1 LIFLA
6 NQFEILGEVLE
17 EILINNALTMLDQI
31 KIEGSEGK
39 INNKFKQLVDDFGF
53 KIVPCLRARTNTKT
67 KIENLMRIIDNYC

>member
-17 EILINNALTMLDQI
+17 EILINNALTMMDQT

-53 KIVPCLRARTNTKT
+53 KIVP
-67 KIENLMRIIDNYC
+67 